1 MTLDKYDL
9 QILDALQHTG
19 RSTSVELAELVHLS
33 ASQCQRRMKKLEDS
47 GLIKQYVA
55 LLDAHSLGLEIE
67 AIVSVTLSSQ
77 GGNPAEQ
84 FRQVIAQ
91 HPEILECHAVT
102 GEEDYVLKVITHNL
116 KEFSDFLM
124 EHLMSLPIVAS
135 VRSNVL
141 LQELKST
148 TALPLKNLIQS
159 ARQP

>member
-1 MTLDKYDL
+1 MAIDKYDL
-9 QILDALQHTG
+9 QILDTLQRTG
-19 RSTSVELAELVHLS
+19 RCTSVELAELVHLS
-33 ASQCQRRMKKLEDS
+33 ASQCQRRMKKLEDC
-47 GLIKQYVA
+47 GLIKHYVA
-55 LLDAHSLGLEIE
+55 LLDARSLGLEVE

-148 TALPLKNLIQS
+148 TALPLNNLIQS

>member
-1 MTLDKYDL
+1 MVIDKYDL
-9 QILDALQHTG
+9 QILDTLQRTG
-19 RSTSVELAELVHLS
+19 RCTSVELAELVHLS

-55 LLDAHSLGLEIE
+55 LLDARSLGLEVE

-148 TALPLKNLIQS
+148 TALPLNNLIQS

>member
-1 MTLDKYDL
+1 MVTDKYDL
-9 QILDALQHTG
+9 QILDTLQRTG
-19 RSTSVELAELVHLS
+19 RCTSVELAELVHLS
-33 ASQCQRRMKKLEDS
+33 ASQCQRRMKKLEDC

-55 LLDAHSLGLEIE
+55 LLDARSLGLEVE
-67 AIVSVTLSSQ
+67 AIVSVSQ

-148 TALPLKNLIQS
+148 TALPLNNLIQS

>member
-1 MTLDKYDL
+1 MTIDKYDL
-9 QILDALQHTG
+9 QILDTLQRTG
-19 RSTSVELAELVHLS
+19 RCTSVELAELVHLS
-33 ASQCQRRMKKLEDS
+33 ASQCQRRMKKLEDC
-47 GLIKQYVA
+47 GLIKHYVA
-55 LLDAHSLGLEIE
+55 LLDARSLGLEVE

-148 TALPLKNLIQS
+148 TALPLNNLIQS

>member
-1 MTLDKYDL
+1 MVTDKYDL
-9 QILDALQHTG
+9 QILDTLQRTG
-19 RSTSVELAELVHLS
+19 RCTSVELAELVHLS
-33 ASQCQRRMKKLEDS
+33 ASQCQRRMKKLEDG

-55 LLDAHSLGLEIE
+55 LLDARSLGLEVE

-148 TALPLKNLIQS
+148 TALPLNNLIQT

>member
-1 MTLDKYDL
+1 MVIDKYDL
-9 QILDALQHTG
+9 QILDTLQRTG
-19 RSTSVELAELVHLS
+19 RCTSVELAELVHLS
-33 ASQCQRRMKKLEDS
+33 ASQCQRRMKKLEDC

-55 LLDAHSLGLEIE
+55 LLDARSLGLEVE

-148 TALPLKNLIQS
+148 TALPLNNLIQS